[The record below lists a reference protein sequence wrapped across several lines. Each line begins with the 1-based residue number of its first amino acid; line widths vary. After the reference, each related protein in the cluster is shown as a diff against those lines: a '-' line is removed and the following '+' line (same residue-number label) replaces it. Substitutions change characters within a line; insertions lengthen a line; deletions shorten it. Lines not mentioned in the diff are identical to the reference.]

1 MTMLLLLLLAC
12 PRNEPEP
19 NPDPDT
25 SDTVS
30 ACDTAIEA
38 DTGIQIGVIT
48 PSCRCTEPSV
58 TIGTGE
64 LEWEDLP
71 DNAPLTMV
79 HGPQGGWHMLGSAQ
93 VCGSRNVVTIHYT
106 ITHDNSATVVSDNT
120 YRVALVTDESSCCGY
135 YPGMYG
141 FIGVHEMAEGELDTP
156 PELLACESLTM
167 KMVVTDTGG
176 RSLSVEKSV
185 IATPDPTD
193 STEPCP

>member
-1 MTMLLLLLLAC
+1 MLLLLLLAC
-12 PRNEPEP
+12 PTNDPEP
-19 NPDPDT
+19 KPDPDT

-30 ACDTAIEA
+30 ACDTAIES

-120 YRVALVTDESSCCGY
+120 YRVALVTEENSCCGY

-167 KMVVTDTGG
+167 KMVATDTGG
-176 RSLSVEKSV
+176 RSLTVEKTV